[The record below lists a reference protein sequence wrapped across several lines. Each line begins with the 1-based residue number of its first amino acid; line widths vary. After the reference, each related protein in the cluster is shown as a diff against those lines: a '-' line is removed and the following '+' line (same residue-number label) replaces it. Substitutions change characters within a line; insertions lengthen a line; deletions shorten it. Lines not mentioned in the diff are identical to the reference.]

1 MGEIAVQDRRIWLA
15 AAGIAVLLVAPFL
28 FYPLFLIK
36 VICFCLFACA
46 FKLAMGTAGL
56 LSFGHAAFFG
66 GAAYVAAHAAKVWGF
81 PFELAVLAG
90 AASAA
95 FLGFAFGVISIR
107 RHGIYFAMITLAL
120 AQLVYFVA
128 LQAPFTHSED
138 GIQGVPRGYLLGIVD
153 LNGAFAMYYT
163 SAAIFIA
170 GYLLIVRI
178 IHSPFGKVLDAIRDD
193 PARALSLG
201 YDIDRFRLLAFVLS
215 AALSG
220 LAGATKA
227 IAFQLA
233 SLTDVHWATSGDVI
247 LMALLGGLST
257 TFGPVVGAII
267 IVSLDEFLAE
277 SGLPIQPIIGTI
289 FVLCILLFRNGIV
302 GTLERWLKASAPPRK
317 GTVAT

>member
-1 MGEIAVQDRRIWLA
+1 MQSRRTTVALA
-15 AAGIAVLLVAPFL
+15 AAGLVVIVIAPYV

-46 FKLAMGTAGL
+46 YKLAMGTAGL

-66 GAAYVAAHAAKVWGF
+66 GAAYIAAHAAKVWGA
-81 PFELAVLAG
+81 PFELAVLLGAAG
-90 AASAA
+90 AAM
-95 FLGFAFGVISIR
+95 LGLAFGVISIR

-120 AQLVYFVA
+120 AQLIYFAA

-138 GIQGVPRGYLLGIVD
+138 GIQDVPRGYLFGVVD
-153 LNGAFAMYYT
+153 LTNVHAMYFT
-163 SAAIFIA
+163 SAAIFLV
-170 GYLLIVRI
+170 GYLIIVRI
-178 IHSPFGKVLDAIRDD
+178 IHSPFGKVLDAIRED
-193 PARALSLG
+193 PVRALSLG

-227 IAFQLA
+227 IAFQFA

-247 LMALLGGLST
+247 LMVLLGGVAT

-267 IVSLDEFLAE
+267 IGSLDEFLAG

-302 GTLERWLKASAPPRK
+302 GTLEQWLSRAPRK
-317 GTVAT
+317 PAKATR

>member
-1 MGEIAVQDRRIWLA
+1 MQGRELIVVLA
-15 AAGIAVLLVAPFL
+15 AVGLAVILIAPYL

-46 FKLAMGTAGL
+46 YNLAMGTAGL

-66 GAAYVAAHAAKVWGF
+66 GAAYIAAHAAKVWGF

-90 AASAA
+90 TVGAGL
-95 FLGFAFGVISIR
+95 LGLAFGVISIR

-120 AQLVYFVA
+120 AQLIYFAA

-138 GIQGVPRGYLLGIVD
+138 GIQGVPRGYLFGTID
-153 LNGAFAMYYT
+153 LTGGYAMYYT

-170 GYLLIVRI
+170 GYLMIRRI
-178 IHSPFGKVLDAIRDD
+178 IHSPFGKVLEAIRDHA
-193 PARALSLG
+193 PRALSLG

-227 IAFQLA
+227 IAFQFA

-247 LMALLGGLST
+247 LMVLLGGVGT
-257 TFGPVVGAII
+257 TFGPVVGAIV
-267 IVSLDEFLAE
+267 IVSLDEFLAD

-289 FVLCILLFRNGIV
+289 FVLCILLFRRGIV
-302 GTLERWLKASAPPRK
+302 GTLEHWLARSPPKEPAPS
-317 GTVAT
+317 

>member
-1 MGEIAVQDRRIWLA
+1 MQNGRMTVALA
-15 AAGIAVLLVAPFL
+15 AAGLVAVVIAPWV

-46 FKLAMGTAGL
+46 YKLAMGTAGL

-81 PFELAVLAG
+81 PFELAVLVGTAG
-90 AASAA
+90 AAM
-95 FLGFAFGVISIR
+95 LGLAFGVISIR

-120 AQLVYFVA
+120 AQLIYFAA

-138 GIQGVPRGYLLGIVD
+138 GIQDVPRGYLFGMID
-153 LNGAFAMYYT
+153 LTDVHAMYFT
-163 SAAIFIA
+163 SAAIFLA
-170 GYLLIVRI
+170 GYLIIVRI
-178 IHSPFGKVLDAIRDD
+178 IHSPFGKVLDAIRED
-193 PARALSLG
+193 PVRALSLG

-227 IAFQLA
+227 IAFQFA

-247 LMALLGGLST
+247 LMVLLGGVGT
-257 TFGPVVGAII
+257 TFGPVVGAIV

-277 SGLPIQPIIGTI
+277 SGLPIQPVIGTI

-302 GTLERWLKASAPPRK
+302 GTLEQWLSRAPRK
-317 GTVAT
+317 PAQATR

>member
-1 MGEIAVQDRRIWLA
+1 VQGRQLTLA
-15 AAGIAVLLVAPFL
+15 LVGTGLVIILVAPYL

-46 FKLAMGTAGL
+46 YNLAKGTGGL

-66 GAAYVAAHAAKVWGF
+66 GAAYIAAHSAKVWGF

-90 AASAA
+90 TAGAGV
-95 FLGFAFGVISIR
+95 LGLAFGVISIR

-120 AQLVYFVA
+120 AQLVYFAA

-138 GIQGVPRGYLLGIVD
+138 GIQDVPRGYLFGTID
-153 LNGAFAMYYT
+153 LTSSFAMYYT

-170 GYLLIVRI
+170 GYLIIWRI
-178 IHSPFGKVLDAIRDD
+178 IHSPFGKVLEAIRDD
-193 PARALSLG
+193 APRALSLG

-227 IAFQLA
+227 IAFQFA

-247 LMALLGGLST
+247 LMVLLGGAGT
-257 TFGPVVGAII
+257 TFGPVVGAIV
-267 IVSLDEFLAE
+267 IVSLDEFLAD

-289 FVLCILLFRNGIV
+289 FVLCILLFRSGIV
-302 GTLERWLKASAPPRK
+302 GTIEQWLTPSPPKEPAPS
-317 GTVAT
+317 

>member
-1 MGEIAVQDRRIWLA
+1 MG
-15 AAGIAVLLVAPFL
+15 AGLVIILVAPYL

-46 FKLAMGTAGL
+46 YKLAMGTAGL

-90 AASAA
+90 TASAGL
-95 FLGFAFGVISIR
+95 LGLAFGIISIR

-120 AQLVYFVA
+120 AQLIYFAA

-138 GIQGVPRGYLLGIVD
+138 GIQGVPRGYLFGAID
-153 LNGAFAMYYT
+153 LTGAHAMYYT

-170 GYLLIVRI
+170 GYLIIRRI
-178 IHSPFGKVLDAIRDD
+178 IHSPFGKVLEAIRDD
-193 PARALSLG
+193 APRALSLG

-215 AALSG
+215 AALAG

-227 IAFQLA
+227 IAFQFA

-247 LMALLGGLST
+247 LMVLLGGVGT
-257 TFGPVVGAII
+257 TFGPVVGAVV
-267 IVSLDEFLAE
+267 IVSLDEFLAD

-289 FVLCILLFRNGIV
+289 FVLCILLFRSGIV
-302 GTLERWLKASAPPRK
+302 GTLEQWLTQPPPKEPAPS
-317 GTVAT
+317 

>member
-1 MGEIAVQDRRIWLA
+1 MQDRRTRLA
-15 AAGIAVLLVAPFL
+15 LAVTGVLVILTAPHL

-36 VICFCLFACA
+36 VICFALFACA

-95 FLGFAFGVISIR
+95 LLGLAFGVISIR

-138 GIQGVPRGYLLGIVD
+138 GIQGVPRGYLFGLID
-153 LNGAFAMYYT
+153 LAGMHAMYYT
-163 SAAIFIA
+163 SAAIIVA
-170 GYLLIVRI
+170 GYLIIARI
-178 IHSPFGKVLDAIRDD
+178 IHSPFGKVLDAIRED

-227 IAFQLA
+227 IAFQFA

-247 LMALLGGLST
+247 LMALLGGIGT
-257 TFGPVVGAII
+257 TFGPVVGAIV
-267 IVSLDEFLAE
+267 IVSLDEFLAD

-289 FVLCILLFRNGIV
+289 FVLCILLFRNGVV
-302 GTLERWLKASAPPRK
+302 GTLDRWLKRSAPERANA
-317 GTVAT
+317 VIM

>member
-1 MGEIAVQDRRIWLA
+1 VQSRRTTVALA
-15 AAGIAVLLVAPFL
+15 AAGLVVIVIAPYV

-46 FKLAMGTAGL
+46 YKLAMGTAGL

-66 GAAYVAAHAAKVWGF
+66 GAAYIAAHAAKVWGA
-81 PFELAVLAG
+81 PFELAVLLGAAG
-90 AASAA
+90 AAM
-95 FLGFAFGVISIR
+95 LGLAFGVISIR

-120 AQLVYFVA
+120 AQLIYFAA

-138 GIQGVPRGYLLGIVD
+138 GIQDVPRGYLFGVVD
-153 LNGAFAMYYT
+153 LTNVHAMYFT
-163 SAAIFIA
+163 SAAIFLG
-170 GYLLIVRI
+170 GYLIIVRI
-178 IHSPFGKVLDAIRDD
+178 IRSPFGKVLDAIREA
-193 PARALSLG
+193 PVRALSLG

-227 IAFQLA
+227 VAFQFA

-247 LMALLGGLST
+247 LMVLLGGVAT

-267 IVSLDEFLAE
+267 IGSLDEFLAG

-302 GTLERWLKASAPPRK
+302 GTLQQWLSRAPRK
-317 GTVAT
+317 PTQATR

>member
-1 MGEIAVQDRRIWLA
+1 VQGRQLTVALVGTGFVALLIA
-15 AAGIAVLLVAPFL
+15 PYL

-46 FKLAMGTAGL
+46 YKLAMGTAGL

-66 GAAYVAAHAAKVWGF
+66 GAAYIAAHAAKVWGF

-90 AASAA
+90 TAAAGA
-95 FLGFAFGVISIR
+95 LGLAFGVISIR

-120 AQLVYFVA
+120 AQLVYFAAV
-128 LQAPFTHSED
+128 QAPFTHSED
-138 GIQGVPRGYLLGIVD
+138 GIQGVPRGYLFGMID
-153 LNGAFAMYYT
+153 LTNTYAMYYT

-170 GYLLIVRI
+170 GYLIIRRI
-178 IHSPFGKVLDAIRDD
+178 IHSPFGKVLEAIRDD
-193 PARALSLG
+193 APRALSLG
-201 YDIDRFRLLAFVLS
+201 YDINRFRLLAFVLS

-227 IAFQLA
+227 IAFQFA

-247 LMALLGGLST
+247 LMVLLGGVGT
-257 TFGPVVGAII
+257 TFGPVVGAIV
-267 IVSLDEFLAE
+267 IVSLDEFLAD

-289 FVLCILLFRNGIV
+289 FVLCILLFRSGIV
-302 GTLERWLKASAPPRK
+302 GTIEQWLTPPPPKEPAPS
-317 GTVAT
+317 